1 MRRSGGGMK
10 CSRPKERVLWEG
22 LQLERNANSSRI
34 CETGQGMQVLPLRVQ
49 KEDWGK
55 DRTF

>member
-22 LQLERNANSSRI
+22 FQLERSANSSRNG
-34 CETGQGMQVLPLRVQ
+34 ERNRPRDAGPSPEGPEGGL
-49 KEDWGK
+49 G
-55 DRTF
+55 